1 MAIKLY
7 SWPQSS
13 GTRVAWA
20 LEELGLPYEYVRL
33 DPMTQEHRTPAEQG
47 RGYLWRL
54 NTYCSFEERPEGTYE
69 QCEAISLS
77 EDPGWFLSLTLG
89 WAFNG
94 IPRDTLAETLGRV
107 RAGLLK

>member
-33 DPMTQEHRTPAEQG
+33 DPKMLDRHPRVVSWCKRCSDRPAMK
-47 RGYLWRL
+47 
-54 NTYCSFEERPEGTYE
+54 
-69 QCEAISLS
+69 
-77 EDPGWFLSLTLG
+77 
-89 WAFNG
+89 
-94 IPRDTLAETLGRV
+94 
-107 RAGLLK
+107 RAR